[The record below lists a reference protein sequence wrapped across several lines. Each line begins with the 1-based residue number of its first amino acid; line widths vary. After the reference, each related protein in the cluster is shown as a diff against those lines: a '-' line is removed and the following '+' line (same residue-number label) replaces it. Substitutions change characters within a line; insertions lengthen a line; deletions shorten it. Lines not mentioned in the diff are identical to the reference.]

1 MIPVLIQKIRTVWR
15 YVFPTPDDRAYL
27 AAMHGAGQFDRA
39 YYLAATPNL
48 KALFRLWPDRHYV
61 QMGEGN
67 GLCPNPRFSP
77 RAYLFHNPDLVGG
90 DLAPLLHYITHGQA
104 QNRIVLAPIADG
116 QPDPAALPQITP
128 QAASAPVAVLVHVY
142 YPDFWDEIAPLL
154 RAQRFEFDLFVTLA
168 DTADTAPLPAQ
179 ITQSFPKARV
189 WHMPNHGRDIFP
201 FVHLV
206 NAGLFAPYAALCK
219 LHSKKSPHRADG
231 EDWRRALIA
240 GVLGDPEIT
249 QKRLETFISEPNMG
263 FWVSPGQI
271 YAGETWWGANRARV
285 AELLERGGISA
296 PADLRFPAGSIY
308 WIKPALLQALRGLN
322 LIAADF
328 EPEQALVDG
337 TTAHAVERLLGA
349 MAQDQHLR
357 IVEAP
362 TLDKARAPTP

>member
-1 MIPVLIQKIRTVWR
+1 MIPALIQKIRTVWR
-15 YVFPTPDDRAYL
+15 YFLPTPDDRAYL
-27 AAMHGAGQFDRA
+27 AAMHAAAQFDRA

-48 KALFRLWPDRHYV
+48 KSLFRLWPDRHYV

-90 DLAPLLHYITHGQA
+90 DLPPLLHYITTGQD
-104 QNRIVLAPIADG
+104 QGRTVLAPLSDG

-128 QAASAPVAVLVHVY
+128 RAPTAPVAVLLHIY
-142 YPDFWDEIAPLL
+142 YPDFWEEIAPLL
-154 RAQRFEFDLFVTLA
+154 RAQTFAFDLFVTLG
-168 DTADTAPLPAQ
+168 DTPECDTLPDQ
-179 ITQSFPKARV
+179 ITQSFPEARI
-189 WHMPNHGRDIFP
+189 WRMPNHGRDIFP
-201 FVHLV
+201 FVHLL

-231 EDWRRALIA
+231 EAWRHALIA
-240 GVLGDPEIT
+240 SVMGDPDT
-249 QKRLETFISEPNMG
+249 TARRLAAFLSDPNIG
-263 FWVSPGQI
+263 FWVSEGQI

-285 AELLERGGISA
+285 AELLERGRITP
-296 PADLRFPAGSIY
+296 PATLRFPAGSIY
-308 WIKPALLQALRGLN
+308 WIKPALLQGLRDLN
-322 LIAADF
+322 LTAGDF

-349 MAQDQHLR
+349 MAQDQQLQ

-362 TLDKARAPTP
+362 ALDNTRAH